1 MRRFLGIA
9 GVIFC
14 ILPTVSSAEENLF
27 PVPPNL
33 RDNVAFWKR
42 IYSEVSLEEGLL
54 HDSEYPAVVYGKLR
68 VGKIRGNT
76 RTASIRKERER
87 VEAIL
92 RTLESNADPENLSA
106 EEKRVY
112 DLFNKTVGLKSISGA
127 INRIRF
133 QQGQNER
140 FLEGI
145 YRSGA
150 YLDTIRAVLREYD
163 VPLLLAYLPHVESS
177 FNPHA
182 YSKVGAAGLW
192 QFMRGTGKQYLK
204 IDYTIDE
211 RRDPIASTYAAAKLL
226 SHNYRELKAWP
237 LAITAYN
244 HGLYGMKRAVANTGS
259 RDIGVIVEKHS
270 SRSFK
275 FASKNFYSCFLAAI
289 ELADSAHILFPDQ
302 EYAPRLVYNDIK
314 LPYYATP
321 QTICTFLGLDEETF
335 SRLNLAIR
343 PAVYQQQ
350 SLIPKGT
357 VLHVPEFLTLASA
370 QEAFGKVPD
379 SLKFETPP
387 RPQYYRVRP
396 GDNLYAI
403 SRKFGVS
410 AAGLALANEITRMN
424 RIYAGQVLRLPGTA
438 QPEEETVVA
447 AVVDEETVV
456 AAVVEKEIPEK
467 AEIVAASI
475 SAVPAKTTVARANEK
490 PDLAGAIIKS
500 AAQTAK
506 PEPEDLPD
514 SLKQIVM
521 AEADTTQLGAAV
533 SSRFDADDYD
543 LEIAVSPTGNTAL
556 IRVGVNET
564 LGHYADW
571 MRLPTYILRRLNG
584 MGRGS
589 DIHIGRLLKIPSD
602 PQKVDEFKRRRL
614 EYHMSLEEDF
624 YTQYKVVEVQAHEI
638 KRGENVWDLCNDPSG
653 QIPLWLLIKYNRNIQ
668 VSRLMAGQRV
678 WIPSVSE
685 KTEEDLTRETSDW
698 AGIYPA
704 YHEPTRYPST
714 SVVPVP

>member
-1 MRRFLGIA
+1 MRSFLRFV

-14 ILPTVSSAEENLF
+14 SLPVFASADKDVF
-27 PVPPNL
+27 PIPPNL
-33 RDNVAFWKR
+33 VDNVAFWKK
-42 IYSEVSLEEGLL
+42 IYSEVSLNEGLL
-54 HDSEYPAVVYGKLR
+54 HDSEYPGVIYSKLR
-68 VGKIRGNT
+68 IGK
-76 RTASIRKERER
+76 RTGKSRIALIRKEKAKI
-87 VEAIL
+87 EAIL
-92 RTLESNADPENLSA
+92 QSLESNADPENLSA
-106 EEKRVY
+106 EERRVY
-112 DLFNKTVGLKSISGA
+112 DLFKESVGLKAVSGA
-127 INRIRF
+127 RNRIRF
-133 QQGQNER
+133 QSGQKER
-140 FLEGI
+140 FLKGI

-163 VPLLLAYLPHVESS
+163 VPLQLAYLPHVESS
-177 FNPHA
+177 FNPYA

-192 QFMRGTGKQYLK
+192 QFMRGTGKRYLK

-226 SHNYRELKAWP
+226 SHNYRELKTWP

-289 ELADSAHILFPDQ
+289 ELADSADILFPDQ
-302 EYAPRLVYNDIK
+302 EYAPRLVYNDVE

-321 QTICTFLGLDEETF
+321 QTVCTFLGLDEETF
-335 SRLNLAIR
+335 SRLNPAIR

-357 VLHVPEFLTLASA
+357 VLHMPQFLTLASA
-370 QEAFGKVPD
+370 REAFTKVPD
-379 SLKFETPP
+379 SLKFDTPP
-387 RPQYYRVRP
+387 RPRYYKVRP

-438 QPEEETVVA
+438 EKEEETVVA
-447 AVVDEETVV
+447 AVVEQEIPKEVKVVTASAAAVPVRTTVEEATAEPELERAIIRSAEET
-456 AAVVEKEIPEK
+456 AKEESEPRAEVE
-467 AEIVAASI
+467 
-475 SAVPAKTTVARANEK
+475 
-490 PDLAGAIIKS
+490 DM
-500 AAQTAK
+500 
-506 PEPEDLPD
+506 PD

-521 AEADTTQLGAAV
+521 AEADTAQLGAAV
-533 SSRFDADDYD
+533 SSRFDADNYD
-543 LEIAVSPTGNTAL
+543 LEIAVSQTGNTAH
-556 IRVGVNET
+556 IRVSANET

-571 MRLPTYILRRLNG
+571 MGIPTYMLRRLNG
-584 MGRGS
+584 MGRRS
-589 DIHIGRLLKIPSD
+589 DIHIGTLLKIPAEEQQLS
-602 PQKVDEFKRRRL
+602 EFRRRRL

-624 YTQYKVVEVQAHEI
+624 YARYKVVEVKAHEI
-638 KRGENVWDLCNDPSG
+638 QRGENIWDLCNDPSG
-653 QIPLWLLIKYNRNIQ
+653 QIPLWLLIKYNRNID
-668 VSRLMAGQRV
+668 VARLMAGQRV
-678 WIPSVSE
+678 WIPSVAE
-685 KTEEDLTRETSDW
+685 KTKEDITRETADW
-698 AGIYPA
+698 AGVYPA